1 MSLCLSVW
9 LFVCLTAHVLSFLT
23 PTKNHE
29 NQARIVSLAISTG
42 LPVAAASEGPQER
55 TSFLL
60 LEFSP
65 WPLRLW
71 RRACKGM
78 QGKSSLQTAL
88 ISSNF
93 NFLSSHVNS
102 FKINLKFL
110 TWVIIW
116 LASSIYI
123 SIYNFWPYVIC
134 HHQNQCFTYASI
146 FSWYLIPLFSKQPN
160 RSSMRSQER
169 MALFVSWTSHLQGGI
184 DIFHQKKKHFILILS
199 GAVVTNT
206 WNTSCQPFSRLFM
219 VGWRRSTGVSFTSSQ
234 LLFYRSHFSWPRLEP
249 GYCWVVS
256 PIKSSSSSS
265 TYSLKAKEE
274 PLMEITGVI
283 LSFCSTSAALA
294 IHPNA
299 HALSVWFCI
308 YPTEGRLSTFLATWP
323 WLDLMIVR
331 NGGTTFAS

>member
-1 MSLCLSVW
+1 MNMSMQTFIKEYRQNPVDKIPIPVIGMQVWDSVRKKLWNWWWCWWSIYNENACLSVSLCDSLCVW
-9 LFVCLTAHVLSFLT
+9 LHMSFSFLT

-29 NQARIVSLAISTG
+29 NQPRIVSLAISTG

-55 TSFLL
+55 TSLLL

-110 TWVIIW
+110 TWVIIL

-184 DIFHQKKKHFILILS
+184 DIFHQKKTFYFDPFRGS
-199 GAVVTNT
+199 GYKYMEYVMSAVFPT
-206 WNTSCQPFSRLFM
+206 LY
-219 VGWRRSTGVSFTSSQ
+219 GWMATFNRRVFHQLPTVVLQVSF
-234 LLFYRSHFSWPRLEP
+234 LVGPDLRVDW
-249 GYCWVVS
+249 
-256 PIKSSSSSS
+256 
-265 TYSLKAKEE
+265 
-274 PLMEITGVI
+274 
-283 LSFCSTSAALA
+283 
-294 IHPNA
+294 
-299 HALSVWFCI
+299 ALSWQ
-308 YPTEGRLSTFLATWP
+308 
-323 WLDLMIVR
+323 LDLDLTWWLLEKAGPPLHLKI
-331 NGGTTFAS
+331 GTLKKK

>member
-1 MSLCLSVW
+1 MNMSMQTFIKEYRQNPVDKIPIPVIGMQVWDSVRKKLWNWWWCWWSIYNENACLSVSLCDSLCVW
-9 LFVCLTAHVLSFLT
+9 LHMSFSFLT

-29 NQARIVSLAISTG
+29 NQPRIVSLAISTG

-71 RRACKGM
+71 RQSCKGM

-93 NFLSSHVNS
+93 NSLSSHVNS

-184 DIFHQKKKHFILILS
+184 DIFHQKKNILFWSFQGQWLQIHGIRHVSRFPDSLWLDGDVQQACLS
-199 GAVVTNT
+199 PAAN
-206 WNTSCQPFSRLFM
+206 CCF
-219 VGWRRSTGVSFTSSQ
+219 TG
-234 LLFYRSHFSWPRLEP
+234 LIFSWPRL
-249 GYCWVVS
+249 
-256 PIKSSSSSS
+256 
-265 TYSLKAKEE
+265 
-274 PLMEITGVI
+274 
-283 LSFCSTSAALA
+283 
-294 IHPNA
+294 
-299 HALSVWFCI
+299 
-308 YPTEGRLSTFLATWP
+308 EGRLSTFLATWP

>member
-55 TSFLL
+55 TSLLL

-93 NFLSSHVNS
+93 NSLSSHVNS

-219 VGWRRSTGVSFTSSQ
+219 VGWRRSTGVSFTSCQ
-234 LLFYRSHFSWPRLEP
+234 LLFYRSHF
-249 GYCWVVS
+249 
-256 PIKSSSSSS
+256 
-265 TYSLKAKEE
+265 
-274 PLMEITGVI
+274 
-283 LSFCSTSAALA
+283 
-294 IHPNA
+294 
-299 HALSVWFCI
+299 
-308 YPTEGRLSTFLATWP
+308 
-323 WLDLMIVR
+323 
-331 NGGTTFAS
+331 